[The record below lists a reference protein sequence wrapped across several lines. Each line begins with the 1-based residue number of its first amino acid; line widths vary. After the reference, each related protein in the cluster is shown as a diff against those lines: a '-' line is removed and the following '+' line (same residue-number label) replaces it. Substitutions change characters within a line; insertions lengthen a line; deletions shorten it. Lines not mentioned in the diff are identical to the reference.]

1 MEDTTKTVKCLKDS
15 ALLIKGVSENI
26 QNQTK
31 EKKADSLIWYTR
43 YKFIKKY
50 VNKRRNK
57 YSEMEKLELVMDL
70 KDIRLVRI
78 SNSVSSFN

>member
-31 EKKADSLIWYTR
+31 EKKADSLI
-43 YKFIKKY
+43 
-50 VNKRRNK
+50 
-57 YSEMEKLELVMDL
+57 
-70 KDIRLVRI
+70 
-78 SNSVSSFN
+78 